1 MYKVVKFFT
10 DLKDGN
16 RPYKVGDIF
25 PRAGLQVS
33 EERLKELSSPNN
45 LQKTPLIQKIEGPK
59 KVEEPEKVEVEEK
72 EIEKP
77 VKKKKK

>member
-1 MYKVVKFFT
+1 MYKVIKFFT

-33 EERLKELSSPNN
+33 EERLKELSSANN

-59 KVEEPEKVEVEEK
+59 KIEEPEIVDEKVDEVV
-72 EIEKP
+72 EKP
-77 VKKKKK
+77 KKKKK